1 MIKITEIYELR
12 NQEIVNLFKAGW
24 RQKEIAE
31 RYELSESRVKKIVGQ
46 NRKNVAKRWMDDAQ
60 MPLKLNLDGV
70 D

>member
-1 MIKITEIYELR
+1 MIKIAEIYELR

-60 MPLKLNLDGV
+60 MPLKLNLEGV

>member
-1 MIKITEIYELR
+1 MIKIAEIYELR